1 MSSGRTST
9 RTPVAIATGVLIAMI
24 VFAGVGYAA
33 ACAYLWAWQREI
45 VFLPTPTVLQT
56 PAQVGATYQPLSI
69 PVGAAGFV
77 AAWWLPSTF
86 TQSAPAAVLYLH
98 GNEGNL
104 AREVDR
110 LDALRRLE
118 LPILAIDYR
127 GYGQSSGP
135 APSESRVYDD
145 AAAAWDY
152 MIHSMGLD
160 PSHVVIYGHSLG
172 GAVAAELAL
181 RQPGACAIV
190 LESTFTSMADMGR
203 LRYPM
208 FPIDWLLN
216 QRFDT
221 VERVGRLR
229 QPIVLVH
236 GTHDDIVPVA
246 MGERLLAVARE
257 PKRLVLVDS
266 AGHEDALQNAGQQ
279 LHETIKQLV
288 QECGR
293 SR

>member
-1 MSSGRTST
+1 M
-9 RTPVAIATGVLIAMI
+9 V

-33 ACAYLWAWQREI
+33 ACVYLWARQREI
-45 VFLPTPTVLQT
+45 IFLPTPIVLHT

-86 TQSAPAAVLYLH
+86 AQSAPAAVLYLH

-104 AREVDR
+104 AREADR

-135 APSESRVYDD
+135 APSEARVYDD

-152 MIHSMGLD
+152 LIHIMGLD
-160 PSHVVIYGHSLG
+160 PAQVVIYGHSLG

-216 QRFDT
+216 QRFDA

-257 PKRLVLVDS
+257 PKRLVLVHG

-279 LHETIKQLV
+279 LHESIKQLV